1 MIKKYLLLFVSLFIF
16 LIPGNIYALTYGDVL
31 DDLAEA
37 KRELEAHNRKI
48 NNIEDQIDYDSAT
61 IKNLRNEIAKMGD
74 EVVALQQEIADA
86 NVEIEQK
93 KEETKQL
100 FAYLQLSGGD
110 NIYLEYIFDSESV
123 TDFIYRVAVVE
134 QITTYNDEL
143 VKELKQKIEANEKR
157 KVDLANKQEEY
168 SNRMERLDSEIQ
180 KLSGDKSALEESSP
194 SLSSQ
199 VKSKQELV
207 NYYKNQGC
215 KNRNEVIGR
224 DCAVTASNG
233 TFSRPIKSGY
243 VTSFVGYR
251 WGSLH
256 RGLDMGSSTGS
267 STQIYSI
274 GNGVITSI
282 YKDVYGALC
291 LIVQYKT
298 TSGKYYS
305 AVYAH
310 LSRYASG
317 LYVGKQVYTDTLLGY
332 MGNTGYSFGVHL
344 HLEVYPCRIYVDD
357 ECKTWNKYV
366 SFANQQFKNGFK
378 GASSVISFPSRT
390 YTTWY
395 AR

>member
-1 MIKKYLLLFVSLFIF
+1 MKKYLLILVGLFIF

-37 KRELEAHNRKI
+37 QAELDAHNRKI
-48 NNIEDQIDYDSAT
+48 NNIDDKIDYDNAT
-61 IKNLRNEIAKMGD
+61 IRNLRDEITKMGE
-74 EVVALQQEIADA
+74 EVVKLQQEIADA
-86 NVEIEQK
+86 NVEIENK

-100 FAYLQLSGGD
+100 FQYLQLSGGE
-110 NIYLEYIFDSESV
+110 NIYLEYIFDSDSV

-134 QITTYNDEL
+134 QITTYNDDL
-143 VKELKQKIEANEKR
+143 VKELNDKINANEKR

-168 SNRMERLDSEIQ
+168 SKRMEQLDSEIQ
-180 KLSGDKSALEESSP
+180 KLSGDKSALQESSP
-194 SLSSQ
+194 SLASQ
-199 VKSKQELV
+199 VKSKKELV

-215 KNRNEVIGR
+215 KNRSDRIGI

-233 TFSRPIKSGY
+233 TFARPIKVGY
-243 VTSFVGYR
+243 VTSFVNYR
-251 WGSLH
+251 WGSFH
-256 RGLDMGSSTGS
+256 RGLDMSSSTGS
-267 STQIYSI
+267 STPIYSI

-291 LIVQYKT
+291 IIVQYKT

-305 AVYAH
+305 ALYAH

-344 HLEVYPCRIYVDD
+344 HLEVYPCRIYVDN

-366 SFANQQFKNGFK
+366 SFAENQFKNGYK

-395 AR
+395 SR

>member
-1 MIKKYLLLFVSLFIF
+1 MKKYLLILVGLFIF

-37 KRELEAHNRKI
+37 QAELDAHNRKI
-48 NNIEDQIDYDSAT
+48 NNIDDKIDYDNAT
-61 IKNLRNEIAKMGD
+61 IRNLRDEITKMGE
-74 EVVALQQEIADA
+74 EVVKLQQEIADA
-86 NVEIEQK
+86 NVEIENK

-100 FAYLQLSGGD
+100 FQYLQLSGGE
-110 NIYLEYIFDSESV
+110 NIYLEYIFDSDSV

-134 QITTYNDEL
+134 QITTYNDDL
-143 VKELKQKIEANEKR
+143 VKELNDKINANEKR

-168 SNRMERLDSEIQ
+168 SKRMEQLDSEIQ
-180 KLSGDKSALEESSP
+180 KLSGDKSALQESSP
-194 SLSSQ
+194 SLASQ
-199 VKSKQELV
+199 VKSKKELV

-215 KNRNEVIGR
+215 KNRSDRIGI

-233 TFSRPIKSGY
+233 TFARPIKVGY
-243 VTSFVGYR
+243 VTSFVNYR
-251 WGSLH
+251 WGSFH
-256 RGLDMGSSTGS
+256 RGLDMSSSTGS
-267 STQIYSI
+267 STPIYSI

-291 LIVQYKT
+291 IIVQYKT

-305 AVYAH
+305 ALYAH
-310 LSRYASG
+310 LSKYASG

-344 HLEVYPCRIYVDD
+344 HLEVYPCRIYVDN

-366 SFANQQFKNGFK
+366 SFAENQFKNGYK

-395 AR
+395 SR

>member
-1 MIKKYLLLFVSLFIF
+1 MKKYLLILVGLFIF

-37 KRELEAHNRKI
+37 QAELDAHNRKI
-48 NNIEDQIDYDSAT
+48 NNIDDKIDYDNAT
-61 IKNLRNEIAKMGD
+61 IRNLRDEITKMGE
-74 EVVALQQEIADA
+74 EVVKLQQEIADA
-86 NVEIEQK
+86 NVEIENK

-100 FAYLQLSGGD
+100 FQYLQLSGGE
-110 NIYLEYIFDSESV
+110 NIYLEYIFDSDSV

-134 QITTYNDEL
+134 QITTYNDDL
-143 VKELKQKIEANEKR
+143 VKELNDKINANEKR

-168 SNRMERLDSEIQ
+168 SKRMEQLDSEIQ
-180 KLSGDKSALEESSP
+180 KLSGDKSALQESSP
-194 SLSSQ
+194 SLASQ
-199 VKSKQELV
+199 VKSKKELV

-215 KNRNEVIGR
+215 KNRSDRIGI
-224 DCAVTASNG
+224 DCAVTVSNG
-233 TFSRPIKSGY
+233 TFARPIKVGY
-243 VTSFVGYR
+243 VTSFVNYR
-251 WGSLH
+251 WGSFH
-256 RGLDMGSSTGS
+256 RGLDMSSSTGS
-267 STQIYSI
+267 STPIYSI

-291 LIVQYKT
+291 IIVQYKT

-305 AVYAH
+305 ALYAH

-344 HLEVYPCRIYVDD
+344 HLEVYPCRIYVDN

-366 SFANQQFKNGFK
+366 SFAENQFKNGYK

-395 AR
+395 SR

>member
-1 MIKKYLLLFVSLFIF
+1 MKKYLLILVGLFIF

-37 KRELEAHNRKI
+37 QAELDAHNRKI
-48 NNIEDQIDYDSAT
+48 NNIDDKIDYDNAT
-61 IKNLRNEIAKMGD
+61 IRNLRDEITKMGE
-74 EVVALQQEIADA
+74 EVVKLQQEIADA
-86 NVEIEQK
+86 NVEIENK

-100 FAYLQLSGGD
+100 FQYLQLSGGE
-110 NIYLEYIFDSESV
+110 NIYLEYIFDSDSV

-134 QITTYNDEL
+134 QITTYNDDL
-143 VKELKQKIEANEKR
+143 VKELNDKINANEKR

-168 SNRMERLDSEIQ
+168 SKRMEQLDSEIQ
-180 KLSGDKSALEESSP
+180 KLSGDKNALQESSP
-194 SLSSQ
+194 SLASQ
-199 VKSKQELV
+199 VKSKKELV

-215 KNRNEVIGR
+215 KNRSDVIER
-224 DCAVTASNG
+224 DCAVIASNG
-233 TFSRPIKSGY
+233 TFARPIKVGY
-243 VTSFVGYR
+243 VTSFVNYR
-251 WGSLH
+251 WGSFH
-256 RGLDMGSSTGS
+256 RGLDMSSSTGS
-267 STQIYSI
+267 STPIYSI

-291 LIVQYKT
+291 IIVQYKT

-305 AVYAH
+305 ALYAH
-310 LSRYASG
+310 LSKYASG

-344 HLEVYPCRIYVDD
+344 HLEVYPCRIYVDN

-366 SFANQQFKNGFK
+366 SFAENQFKNGYK

-395 AR
+395 SR